1 MFLLLLISLELHIS
15 PNPIEGNPGERV
27 SFSIVILDEEGKV
40 IKVDKKIEVIPNE
53 LGKAEGNTFIPNKN
67 GKGILKCEIIFKDER
82 FSSYAYINIT
92 DKRKARIIP
101 TSAIIKPG
109 EQTQFMVL
117 DGGSVKWKV
126 IPEELGE
133 INKGIFI
140 AKSPGKGRVIGI
152 LQNGDVISAFISV
165 EGKISKLNV
174 YPGFK
179 RINIG
184 EKVQFSITKEDLAK
198 WEIKPDDIGI
208 IDENGL
214 FQGIS
219 PGRGLVI
226 ARVKEGNTELIGR
239 AIIVVS
245 GEIKARIIPEKIS
258 LLPGEEIRFQIKFTP
273 EITKR
278 EIPVRWKVIPKE
290 CGVIRNDGTFT
301 AGKYPLI
308 GRVVAIIPNRFG
320 GGFASSR
327 ISIIPRQ
334 GVQISIAPGFKE
346 LEINEEITF
355 RATGEIPI
363 NWKVIP
369 EDLGI
374 LTGDGKFTPRRS
386 GSGIIVAEPKDYIN
400 VKPGRA
406 LVIIGNNPI
415 VNINMPREI
424 FERFSIPVRIITNLR
439 NYKVFWFVIPEH
451 VGHISDDGV
460 FSANP
465 LREGRNFEDATIYA
479 ILHRNRE
486 FLGWGKFSIKI
497 VKRVSEPK
505 N

>member
-1 MFLLLLISLELHIS
+1 MFLLLLLSLELHIS
-15 PNPIEGNPGERV
+15 PNPIEGKHGERIP
-27 SFSIVILDEEGKV
+27 FSIVILNEEGKA
-40 IKVDKKIEVIPNE
+40 IRVDKKINVTPND
-53 LGKAEGNTFIPNKN
+53 LGIVEGNSFIPNKN
-67 GKGILKCEIIFKDER
+67 GKGILKCEVIFNDEK

-92 DKRKARIIP
+92 DKMKARITPI
-101 TSAIIKPG
+101 SAIIKPG
-109 EQTQFMVL
+109 EQTHFRIL
-117 DGGSVKWKV
+117 DGGLVKWKV

-133 INKGIFI
+133 INNGIFV
-140 AKSPGKGRVIGI
+140 AKSPGRGRVIGI
-152 LQNGDVISAFISV
+152 LQNGEVISAFLRV
-165 EGKISKLNV
+165 EGKISKLDL
-174 YPGFK
+174 YPGFMRTK
-179 RINIG
+179 VG
-184 EKVQFSITKEDLAK
+184 EKVQFSILNKGLVN
-198 WEIKPDDIGI
+198 WEIKPTDIGN

-226 ARVKEGNTELIGR
+226 ARVKEGDTELIGR

-245 GEIKARIIPEKIS
+245 GEIKARIIPERIS

-290 CGVIRNDGTFT
+290 CGIIRNDGTFI

-308 GRVVAIIPNRFG
+308 GRVVAIIPGRFG

-334 GVQISIAPGFKE
+334 SVRISITPSFKE

-355 RATGEIPI
+355 RATGDIPI
-363 NWKVIP
+363 RWTVIP
-369 EDLGI
+369 EDLGTI
-374 LTGDGKFTPRRS
+374 TKDGKFTPKRS
-386 GSGIIVAEPKDYIN
+386 GSGIIVAEPEDYIN

-406 LVIIGNNPI
+406 LVIIGNKPI
-415 VNINMPREI
+415 VNIYLPREI
-424 FERFSIPVRIITNLR
+424 FERFSIPVRIITNLK
-439 NYKVFWFVIPEH
+439 NYKVFWHVIPEH
-451 VGHISDDGV
+451 AGYVSDKGI

-465 LREGRNFEDATIYA
+465 LPEGRNLEDATIYA

-486 FLGWGKFSIKI
+486 ILGWGKFRIRI
-497 VKRVSEPK
+497 IRRGYETK